1 MLFGQNKQL
10 KLGLLIACLHL
21 GIIGWVMGDAN
32 TEKKETYKM
41 LDRIVVNYCKYYL
54 DKFETGVF
62 TKTDGEVLLFF
73 VKMFVNNRKDLG
85 INTKNTSPELVPFS
99 REG

>member
-1 MLFGQNKQL
+1 MLFGKKIQF
-10 KLGLLIACLHL
+10 KLILVIVTLHL
-21 GIIGWVMGDAN
+21 VKDHAAA
-32 TEKKETYKM
+32 EKKETYKM

-73 VKMFVNNRKDLG
+73 VKMLVNKRKDLD
-85 INTKNTSPELVPFS
+85 INTIKTPPKLVPFS

>member
-1 MLFGQNKQL
+1 MLFGTKIQL
-10 KLGLLIACLHL
+10 KLCLLIACLHL
-21 GIIGWVMGDAN
+21 AIIGSVIGDAK

-41 LDRIVVNYCKYYL
+41 LDRIVVSYCKYYL
-54 DKFETGVF
+54 DKFETDVF

-73 VKMFVNNRKDLG
+73 VKMLVNNRKDLG
-85 INTKNTSPELVPFS
+85 VNTKNTSPELVPFS